1 MLKAESSLDDAAG
14 STVEIVGA
22 GSASYLPGGML
33 KRALDIVVAVAGIM
47 VLWPL
52 MLMVALAIRYTDPG
66 PAIFGHE
73 RIGFNGRRFKC
84 LKFRSMIIN
93 SDAALR
99 ELLERDPAAAA
110 EWAQSQKLRND
121 PRVTKLGRIL
131 RETSLDELPQL
142 WNVLKGE
149 MSIVGPRPI
158 VSAEVRRY
166 GNHFQAYAATK
177 PGITGLWQVTGRSDC
192 TYDERVSLDVAYV
205 QNWSILRDVWIIA
218 RTVVVV
224 FARKG
229 SY

>member
-1 MLKAESSLDDAAG
+1 MLKAESSLDDATG
-14 STVEIVGA
+14 STVGIVGA
-22 GSASYLPGGML
+22 GTAKYLPGGIL
-33 KRALDIVVAVAGIM
+33 KRALDIVIAMAALTI
-47 VLWPL
+47 LWPL

-84 LKFRSMIIN
+84 LKFRSMITN

-99 ELLERDPAAAA
+99 ELLERDPAAAS
-110 EWAQSQKLRND
+110 EWAQSQKLKDD
-121 PRVTKLGRIL
+121 PRVTRLGRIL

-166 GNHFQAYAATK
+166 GNHFPAYAATR

-192 TYDERVSLDVAYV
+192 SYDERVSLDVAYV

-218 RTVVVV
+218 RTVIVV
-224 FARKG
+224 FGRKG

>member
-1 MLKAESSLDDAAG
+1 MLKAESSLDNATG
-14 STVEIVGA
+14 STIEFVGA
-22 GSASYLPGGML
+22 GSARYLPGGKL
-33 KRALDIVVAVAGIM
+33 KRVLDILVASAGIV

-73 RIGFNGRRFKC
+73 RIGLNGRRFKC

-93 SDAALR
+93 SEAALR
-99 ELLERDPAAAA
+99 DLLERDTAAAA
-110 EWAQSQKLRND
+110 EWAQSQKLKND
-121 PRVTKLGRIL
+121 PRVTKLGRLL

-142 WNVLKGE
+142 WNVLKGD

-166 GNHFQAYAATK
+166 GSDFNAYASTK

-205 QNWSILRDVWIIA
+205 QNWSIVRDVWIIA
-218 RTVVVV
+218 RTIVVV

>member
-1 MLKAESSLDDAAG
+1 MLKADSPLQSAAR
-14 STVEIVGA
+14 SRADIAGA
-22 GSASYLPGGML
+22 GTAKYLPGGSL
-33 KRALDIVVAVAGIM
+33 KRVLDIILALAGLA

-52 MLMVALAIRYTDPG
+52 MLMVALAIRFTDPG

-84 LKFRSMIIN
+84 LKFRSMITN
-93 SDAALR
+93 SEAALR
-99 ELLERDPAAAA
+99 DLLARDPAAAA
-110 EWAQSQKLRND
+110 EWAETQKLKND
-121 PRVTKLGRIL
+121 PRVTRLGKIL

-142 WNVLKGE
+142 WNVLRGE

-166 GNHFQAYAATK
+166 GNDFKAYAATK
-177 PGITGLWQVTGRSDC
+177 PGITGLWQVMGRSDC
-192 TYDERVSLDVAYV
+192 SYDERVSLDVDYV
-205 QNWSILRDVWIIA
+205 RNWSIVRDIWIIA

-224 FARKG
+224 FGRKG

>member
-1 MLKAESSLDDAAG
+1 MLNIENSLKG
-14 STVEIVGA
+14 TSGVEIADVQPA
-22 GSASYLPGGML
+22 KYLTGGML
-33 KRALDIVVAVAGIM
+33 KRALDVLVALTGLA

-52 MLMVALAIRYTDPG
+52 MLMVMLAIRWTDPG

-73 RIGFNGRRFKC
+73 RIGLNGRRFKC
-84 LKFRSMIIN
+84 LKFRSMITN

-110 EWAQSQKLRND
+110 EWQQSQKLKND
-121 PRVTKLGRIL
+121 PRVTRLGKIL

-142 WNVLKGE
+142 WNVVKGD

-158 VSAEVRRY
+158 VSAEVTRY
-166 GNHFQAYAATK
+166 GSHFTSYAATK

-205 QNWSILRDVWIIA
+205 QNWSILRDLYIIA
-218 RTVVVV
+218 KTVVVV

>member
-1 MLKAESSLDDAAG
+1 MLKAESSLDNAAG
-14 STVEIVGA
+14 STAEIVGA
-22 GSASYLPGGML
+22 GSARYLPGGKL
-33 KRALDIVVAVAGIM
+33 KRVLDIIVATVGIA

-52 MLMVALAIRYTDPG
+52 MLMVALAIRWTDPG

-73 RIGFNGRRFKC
+73 RIGLNGRRFKC

-93 SDAALR
+93 SEAALR
-99 ELLERDPAAAA
+99 DLLERDAAAAA
-110 EWAQSQKLRND
+110 EWAQSQKLKND
-121 PRVTKLGRIL
+121 PRITKLGKIL

-142 WNVLKGE
+142 WNVLKGD

-166 GNHFQAYAATK
+166 GGYFKAYASTK

-192 TYDERVSLDVAYV
+192 SYDERVSLDVAYV

-218 RTVVVV
+218 RTIVVV

>member
-1 MLKAESSLDDAAG
+1 MLKAENSLDSTG
-14 STVEIVGA
+14 SPTVEIVGA
-22 GSASYLPGGML
+22 GSARYAPGGAL
-33 KRALDIVVAVAGIM
+33 KRVLDIAIATTGVA

-73 RIGFNGRRFKC
+73 RIGLNGRRFKC

-93 SDAALR
+93 SDTALR

-110 EWAQSQKLRND
+110 EWAQSQKLKND
-121 PRVTKLGRIL
+121 PRVTKLGKML

-142 WNVLKGE
+142 WNVLKGD

-166 GNHFQAYAATK
+166 GNHFPAYAATK

-192 TYDERVSLDVAYV
+192 TYEERVSLDVAYV
-205 QNWSILRDVWIIA
+205 ENWSLLRDVWIIA
-218 RTVVVV
+218 RTVIVV
-224 FARKG
+224 FGRKG

>member
-1 MLKAESSLDDAAG
+1 MLKADSPLKTATGPSAEL
-14 STVEIVGA
+14 VGA
-22 GSASYLPGGML
+22 GITRYQPGGLL
-33 KRALDIVVAVAGIM
+33 KRALDIVIASAGLV

-66 PAIFGHE
+66 PAVFGHE
-73 RIGFNGRRFKC
+73 RIGLNGRRFKC
-84 LKFRSMIIN
+84 LKFRSMIVN
-93 SDAALR
+93 SEAALR
-99 ELLERDPAAAA
+99 EHLARDPAAAA
-110 EWAQSQKLRND
+110 EWAASQKLKHD
-121 PRVTKLGRIL
+121 PRITRLGKIL

-166 GNHFQAYAATK
+166 GNDFQSYAATK
-177 PGITGLWQVTGRSDC
+177 PGITGLWQVMGRSDC
-192 TYDERVSLDVAYV
+192 SYDERVSLDVDYV
-205 QNWSILRDVWIIA
+205 RNWSILRDIWIIA
-218 RTVVVV
+218 RTFIVV

>member
-1 MLKAESSLDDAAG
+1 MLKAESPLENAAG
-14 STVEIVGA
+14 SKANTVGA
-22 GSASYLPGGML
+22 GTAKYLPGGSL
-33 KRALDIVVAVAGIM
+33 KRVLDIAIALTGLAI
-47 VLWPL
+47 LWPL
-52 MLMVALAIRYTDPG
+52 MLMVALAIRFTDPG

-84 LKFRSMIIN
+84 LKFRSMITN
-93 SDAALR
+93 SETALR
-99 ELLERDPAAAA
+99 ELLARDPNAAA
-110 EWAQSQKLRND
+110 EWAETQKLRND
-121 PRVTKLGRIL
+121 PRVTRLGKML

-166 GNHFQAYAATK
+166 GNDFKAYAATK

-192 TYDERVSLDVAYV
+192 SYEERVSLDVDYV
-205 QNWSILRDVWIIA
+205 RNWSILRDVWIIA
-218 RTVVVV
+218 KTVVVV
-224 FARKG
+224 FGRKG

>member
-1 MLKAESSLDDAAG
+1 MLKAESSLDNAGG
-14 STVEIVGA
+14 STVEFA
-22 GSASYLPGGML
+22 GSGSAGYAPGGAL
-33 KRALDIVVAVAGIM
+33 KRVLDVIMASAGIA

-52 MLMVALAIRYTDPG
+52 MLMVAMAIRYTDPG

-73 RIGFNGRRFKC
+73 RIGRSGRRFKC

-110 EWAQSQKLRND
+110 EWAQSQKLKND
-121 PRVTKLGRIL
+121 PRITKLGKML

-142 WNVLKGE
+142 WNVLKGD

-166 GNHFQAYAATK
+166 GNYFEAYTATK

-192 TYDERVSLDVAYV
+192 TYDERVSLDVDYV
-205 QNWSILRDVWIIA
+205 KNWSILRDVWIIA
-218 RTVVVV
+218 KTVIVV
-224 FARKG
+224 FGRKG

>member
-1 MLKAESSLDDAAG
+1 MLEAESSLENTPG
-14 STVEIVGA
+14 STLEIIGV
-22 GSASYLPGGML
+22 GSAKYAPGGAL
-33 KRALDIVVAVAGIM
+33 KRILDIALAVTGIA

-66 PAIFGHE
+66 PAVFGHE
-73 RIGFNGRRFKC
+73 RIGLNGRRFKC
-84 LKFRSMIIN
+84 LKFRSMIVN

-99 ELLERDPAAAA
+99 DLLERDSEAAA
-110 EWAQSQKLRND
+110 EWAQSQKLKND

-142 WNVLKGE
+142 WNVLKGD

-166 GNHFQAYAATK
+166 GNSFKEYAATK

-192 TYDERVSLDVAYV
+192 SYDERVSLDVAYV
-205 QNWSILRDVWIIA
+205 QNWSILRDIWIIA
-218 RTVVVV
+218 KTVVVV

>member
-1 MLKAESSLDDAAG
+1 MLKAESSLENAAG
-14 STVEIVGA
+14 STIEIVGT
-22 GSASYLPGGML
+22 GSARYTPGGAL
-33 KRALDIVVAVAGIM
+33 KRLLDIALAAAAITI
-47 VLWPL
+47 LWPL

-73 RIGFNGRRFKC
+73 RIGLNGRRFKC
-84 LKFRSMIIN
+84 LKFRSMITN

-110 EWAQSQKLRND
+110 EWAQSQKLKND
-121 PRVTKLGRIL
+121 PRITKLGKIL

-142 WNVLKGE
+142 WNVLKGD

-166 GNHFQAYAATK
+166 GNHFKTYAATK

-205 QNWSILRDVWIIA
+205 ENWSILRDVWIIA
-218 RTVVVV
+218 KTVIVV
-224 FARKG
+224 FGRKG

>member
-1 MLKAESSLDDAAG
+1 MLKAESSLPNDARSSEIAAG
-14 STVEIVGA
+14 SA
-22 GSASYLPGGML
+22 KYLPGGIL
-33 KRALDIVVAVAGIM
+33 KRTLDIVVATAGIA

-52 MLMVALAIRYTDPG
+52 MLMVAVAIRCTDPG

-93 SDAALR
+93 SEAALR
-99 ELLERDPAAAA
+99 ELLDRDPAAAA

-121 PRVTKLGRIL
+121 PRITRLGRML

-142 WNVLKGE
+142 WNVLRGE

-166 GNHFQAYAATK
+166 GHHFEAYAATK

-205 QNWSILRDVWIIA
+205 NNWSILRDVWIIA
-218 RTVVVV
+218 KTVIVV
-224 FARKG
+224 FGRKG

>member
-1 MLKAESSLDDAAG
+1 MLNAG
-14 STVEIVGA
+14 SPLENAANSAVDIVSV
-22 GSASYLPGGML
+22 GSAKYAPGGIL
-33 KRALDIVVAVAGIM
+33 KRAVDIALAAIGIA

-73 RIGFNGRRFKC
+73 RIGLNGRRFKC

-93 SDAALR
+93 SEAALR
-99 ELLERDPAAAA
+99 ELLERDQAAAA
-110 EWAQSQKLRND
+110 EWAASQKLKND
-121 PRVTKLGRIL
+121 PRITRLGRLL

-142 WNVLKGE
+142 WNVLRGD

-166 GNHFQAYAATK
+166 GNHFTDYAATK

-192 TYDERVSLDVAYV
+192 TYEERVSLDVDYV
-205 QNWSILRDVWIIA
+205 QNWSILRDFWIIA
-218 RTVVVV
+218 RTVIVV
-224 FARKG
+224 FGRKG

>member
-1 MLKAESSLDDAAG
+1 MLKAENSLDSAG
-14 STVEIVGA
+14 SPTVEIVGA
-22 GSASYLPGGML
+22 GSARYAPGGAL
-33 KRALDIVVAVAGIM
+33 KRVLDIAIATTGVA

-73 RIGFNGRRFKC
+73 RIGLNGRRFKC

-99 ELLERDPAAAA
+99 ELLDRDPAAAA
-110 EWAQSQKLRND
+110 EWAQSQKLKND
-121 PRVTKLGRIL
+121 PRVTKLGKML

-142 WNVLKGE
+142 WNVLKGD

-166 GNHFQAYAATK
+166 GNHFPAYAATK

-192 TYDERVSLDVAYV
+192 TYEERVSLDVAYV
-205 QNWSILRDVWIIA
+205 ENWSLLRDVWIIA
-218 RTVVVV
+218 RTVIVV
-224 FARKG
+224 FGRKG

>member
-1 MLKAESSLDDAAG
+1 MLEAESSLENTPG
-14 STVEIVGA
+14 STIEIIGV
-22 GSASYLPGGML
+22 GSAKYAPGGAL
-33 KRALDIVVAVAGIM
+33 KRILDIALAVTGIA

-66 PAIFGHE
+66 PAVFGHE
-73 RIGFNGRRFKC
+73 RIGLNGRRFKC
-84 LKFRSMIIN
+84 LKFRSMIVN

-99 ELLERDPAAAA
+99 DLLERDSEAAA
-110 EWAQSQKLRND
+110 EWAQSQKLKND

-142 WNVLKGE
+142 WNVLKGD

-166 GNHFQAYAATK
+166 GNSFKEYAATK

-192 TYDERVSLDVAYV
+192 SYDERVSLDVAYV
-205 QNWSILRDVWIIA
+205 QNWSILRDIWIIA
-218 RTVVVV
+218 KTVVVV

>member
-1 MLKAESSLDDAAG
+1 MLKADSPLKTATGPSAEL
-14 STVEIVGA
+14 VGA
-22 GSASYLPGGML
+22 GAARYQPGGLL
-33 KRALDIVVAVAGIM
+33 KRALDIVIASAGLA

-66 PAIFGHE
+66 PAVFGHE
-73 RIGFNGRRFKC
+73 RIGLNGRRFKC
-84 LKFRSMIIN
+84 LKFRSMIVN
-93 SDAALR
+93 SEAALR
-99 ELLERDPAAAA
+99 EHLARDPAAAA
-110 EWAQSQKLRND
+110 EWAASQKLKHD
-121 PRVTKLGRIL
+121 PRITKLGKIL

-166 GNHFQAYAATK
+166 GNDFQSYAATK
-177 PGITGLWQVTGRSDC
+177 PGITGLWQVMGRSDC
-192 TYDERVSLDVAYV
+192 SYDERVSLDVDYV
-205 QNWSILRDVWIIA
+205 RNWSILRDIWIIA
-218 RTVVVV
+218 RTFIVV

>member
-1 MLKAESSLDDAAG
+1 MLNAG
-14 STVEIVGA
+14 SPLENAASSAADIVSV
-22 GSASYLPGGML
+22 GSAKYAPGGIL
-33 KRALDIVVAVAGIM
+33 KRAVDIALASIAIA

-73 RIGFNGRRFKC
+73 RIGLNGRRFKC

-93 SDAALR
+93 SEVALR
-99 ELLERDPAAAA
+99 ELLERDQAAAA
-110 EWAQSQKLRND
+110 EWAASQKLKND
-121 PRVTKLGRIL
+121 PRITRLGRIL

-142 WNVLKGE
+142 WNVLRGD

-166 GNHFQAYAATK
+166 GNHFTDYAATK

-192 TYDERVSLDVAYV
+192 TYEERVSLDVDYV
-205 QNWSILRDVWIIA
+205 QNWSILRDFWIIA
-218 RTVVVV
+218 RTVIVV
-224 FARKG
+224 FGRKG

>member
-1 MLKAESSLDDAAG
+1 MLKAESSLDNAGG

-22 GSASYLPGGML
+22 GSAGYLPGNKL
-33 KRALDIVVAVAGIM
+33 KRVLDILVASAGIA

-52 MLMVALAIRYTDPG
+52 MLMVALAIRWTDPG

-73 RIGFNGRRFKC
+73 RIGLNGRRFKC

-99 ELLERDPAAAA
+99 DLLERDAAAAA
-110 EWAQSQKLRND
+110 EWAQSQKLKND
-121 PRVTKLGRIL
+121 PRVTKLGKIL

-142 WNVLKGE
+142 WNVLKGD

-166 GNHFQAYAATK
+166 GNYFKAYASTK

-192 TYDERVSLDVAYV
+192 SYDERVSLDVAYV

-218 RTVVVV
+218 RTIIVV

>member
-1 MLKAESSLDDAAG
+1 MLEAESSLENSPG
-14 STVEIVGA
+14 STIDIVGV
-22 GSASYLPGGML
+22 GSAKYAPGGAL
-33 KRALDIVVAVAGIM
+33 KRILDIALAVTGIA

-52 MLMVALAIRYTDPG
+52 MLMVAMAIRYTDPG

-73 RIGFNGRRFKC
+73 RIGLNGRRFKC

-99 ELLERDPAAAA
+99 NLLERDPAAAA

-121 PRVTKLGRIL
+121 PRVTRLGKIL

-142 WNVLKGE
+142 WNVLKGD

-166 GNHFQAYAATK
+166 GNSFKAYAATK

-192 TYDERVSLDVAYV
+192 SYEERVSLDVAYV
-205 QNWSILRDVWIIA
+205 ENWSILRDIWIIA
-218 RTVVVV
+218 KTVVVV
-224 FARKG
+224 FGRKG

>member
-1 MLKAESSLDDAAG
+1 MLKAENSLDSTG
-14 STVEIVGA
+14 SPTVEIVGA
-22 GSASYLPGGML
+22 GSARYAPGGAL
-33 KRALDIVVAVAGIM
+33 KRVLDIAIATTGVA

-73 RIGFNGRRFKC
+73 RIGLNGRRFKC

-110 EWAQSQKLRND
+110 EWAQSQKLKND
-121 PRVTKLGRIL
+121 PRVTKLGKML

-142 WNVLKGE
+142 WNVLKGD

-166 GNHFQAYAATK
+166 GNHFPAYAATK

-192 TYDERVSLDVAYV
+192 TYEERVSLDVAYV
-205 QNWSILRDVWIIA
+205 ENWSLLRDVWIIA
-218 RTVVVV
+218 RTVIVV
-224 FARKG
+224 FGRKG